1 MPPGS
6 MNPPA
11 SPGIW
16 GSGSPRNAA
25 IALTYLLLAIAS
37 LPNPH
42 GGNPNVCLIWPGAG
56 FALAAV
62 LIRGES
68 RLVGILVGSL
78 LVTLYGH
85 YRFPSLFLQTIGGAA
100 PGLDRRHA
108 DAEAGQ
114 LPPRPPPRPGRRGPD
129 RFGALLSPVIG
140 ATLGALGIAFS
151 TGIWSQYDRHWT
163 TWWIGDMMGILIVA
177 PVLLAFFGRG
187 TTRHS
192 RPTLAQAAV
201 LVLGVGALS
210 LLAFRT
216 QGGASIPPT
225 VYLVYPAAI
234 WAALKYGARGVSLA
248 TLVVAGVAIFRA
260 GAGHSP
266 LTDSNPAIASI
277 ISLWLFLGVLAAS
290 ALTLA
295 AVAAERERAKN
306 EAQASRLQLEA
317 FVEHTPAAVAMFD
330 REMRYL
336 VVSHRWLSDYR
347 LQDQELIGKSHYD
360 VFPEIGEEWKND
372 HRRVLQGEVYRR
384 EQDMFLRHDG
394 TVDWLR
400 YELRP
405 WRDIDGEVGGVVM
418 FTEVITARKRAE
430 DALRASEAR
439 FRNLVAKLPGAIY
452 RSHYERHRAI
462 ETCSPYIEDL
472 TGYLPHELQ
481 NPADGGFERII
492 HPEDRAAAWKSI
504 EEQLSRGSHYIV
516 EYRIVRKDGEERHI
530 LDKGNRS
537 LSTTTPL
544 CLDGILFDMTDRKLR
559 EAEHIKSVKLES
571 IGLLAGGIAHDF
583 NNILTEIG
591 GNIELARMEAAA
603 SGTAGAEARFAPLL
617 ERAREACARATD
629 LARQLLTFSK
639 GGAPVKKVSCL
650 AEMVRETVSFVLHG
664 SNCSSELSLPKDVW
678 KVEIDEEQIGQVLQN
693 LILNADQA
701 MPGGGR
707 LSIRLENVQAEKIPA
722 ISAQLRPV
730 PHVCLSVEDRGAGI
744 DPQHLSRIFDPYFT
758 TRPNRSGL
766 GLSTALSIVTRHGGT
781 ILVESEKGY
790 GSLFRIYLPAL
801 PEATP
806 PSPSSEPSQQEPSG
820 QGRVLVMDDEDGI
833 RRVLETLLKKLGYE
847 VTLTA
852 HGEEALSRFLEARV
866 GGDPFA
872 FVLLDLTIPGG
883 MGGKEAVRR
892 LREIDPALKAMVVSG
907 YSDDPILADCRTYG
921 FTTSLAKPFS
931 FQGLRAAIGELE
943 TNEAPV
949 PV

>member
-1 MPPGS
+1 MS
-6 MNPPA
+6 
-11 SPGIW
+11 SPVKAGELGKW
-16 GSGSPRNAA
+16 LAENAA

-42 GGNPNVCLIWPGAG
+42 GGTPNVCLMWPGAG
-56 FALAAV
+56 FALAAI

-68 RLVGILVGSL
+68 RLVGVMLGS
-78 LVTLYGH
+78 VAVALYGH
-85 YRFPSLFLQTIGGAA
+85 YRFPSLLLQTAGVPLEAWVGATQMRRLVDFRHDLHRVQDVAGLIG
-100 PGLDRRHA
+100 
-108 DAEAGQ
+108 
-114 LPPRPPPRPGRRGPD
+114 
-129 RFGALLSPVIG
+129 FGALLSPVIG

-151 TGIWSQYDRHWT
+151 TGVWANYDRLWT

-177 PVLLAFFGRG
+177 PVLLSFFGHASPRQ
-187 TTRHS
+187 S
-192 RPTLAQAAV
+192 RLSLGQAAV

-210 LLAFRT
+210 LLAFR
-216 QGGASIPPT
+216 GHEGAEHAIPPT

-248 TLVVAGVAIFRA
+248 TLVVAGVSIFRV
-260 GAGHSP
+260 GYGHSP
-266 LTDSNPAIASI
+266 LTDTNPAIASI
-277 ISLWLFLGVLAAS
+277 ISIWLFLGVLAAS
-290 ALTLA
+290 TLTLA

-306 EAQASRLQLEA
+306 ESLAARLQLEA
-317 FVEHTPAAVAMFD
+317 FVQHTPAAVAMFD

-336 VVSHRWLSDYR
+336 VVSHRWVSDYR
-347 LQDQELIGKSHYD
+347 LQDHDLIGKSHYD

-372 HRRVLQGEVYRR
+372 HRRVLQGEIYRR

-452 RSHYERHRAI
+452 RSHYDRHRAI
-462 ETCSPYIEDL
+462 EACSPYIEDL

-481 NPADGGFERII
+481 NAAEGGFERVI
-492 HPEDRAAAWKSI
+492 HPDDRAAAWKSI

-559 EAEHIKSVKLES
+559 EAEHIKAVKLES

-591 GNIELARMEAAA
+591 GNVELARMEAAA
-603 SGTAGAEARFAPLL
+603 SGVAGAGERFVPLL

-650 AEMVRETVSFVLHG
+650 ADMVRETVSFVLHG
-664 SNCSSELSLPKDVW
+664 SNCSSEISLPQDIW
-678 KVEIDEEQIGQVLQN
+678 KVEVDEEQIGQVLQN

-707 LSIRLENVQAEKIPA
+707 LSIRMENVPAERIP
-722 ISAQLRPV
+722 SVSVQLRPV
-730 PHVCLSVEDRGAGI
+730 PHICLSVEDRGTGI

-758 TRPNRSGL
+758 TRPSRSGL
-766 GLSTALSIVTRHGGT
+766 GLSTALSIVHRHGGT

-790 GSLFRIYLPAL
+790 GSLFRVYLPAV
-801 PEATP
+801 PEAAPT
-806 PSPSSEPSQQEPSG
+806 PSSSAPSSREPSG

-833 RRVLETLLKKLGYE
+833 RRVLETLLRKLGYE

-852 HGEEALSRFLEARV
+852 HGEEAIARFQDARRA
-866 GGDPFA
+866 GTPYD

-883 MGGKEAVRR
+883 MGGKEAVLR

-931 FQGLRAAIGELE
+931 FQGLRTAIGDLE
-943 TNEAPV
+943 GNDAPREALV
-949 PV
+949 